1 MAKESAGI
9 LLFRKIPQI
18 QFFLV
23 HPGGPFFARKDAG
36 SWTIP
41 KGEFVGPEDPLA
53 AAKREFFEETGA
65 TINGTFLQLPTIKQ
79 KGGKLVH
86 AWAVEGDID
95 PLSIRS
101 NTFKIAWPPRSGQL
115 REFPEIDRAGWFEI
129 REAREK
135 INPAQVEWLDE
146 LALRTHH
153 VR

>member
-129 REAREK
+129 TEAREK

-146 LALRTHH
+146 LALRTNH

>member
-101 NTFKIAWPPRSGQL
+101 NMFQIAWPPRSGQL

-129 REAREK
+129 TEAREK

-146 LALRTHH
+146 LALRTNH

>member
-65 TINGTFLQLPTIKQ
+65 TLNGTFLQLPTIKQ

-101 NTFKIAWPPRSGQL
+101 NMFQIAWPPRSGQL

-146 LALRTHH
+146 LALRTNH